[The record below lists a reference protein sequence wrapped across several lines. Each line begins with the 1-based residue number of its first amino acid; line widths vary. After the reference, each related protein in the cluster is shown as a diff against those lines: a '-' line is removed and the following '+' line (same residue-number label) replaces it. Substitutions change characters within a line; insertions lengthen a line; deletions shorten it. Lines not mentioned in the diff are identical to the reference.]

1 MKLCKNCIETIKS
14 RGEIVYVGPLVERD
28 IEMIGKDWYISDGMT
43 CDWCEEEVE
52 DLYDCK

>member
-1 MKLCKNCIETIKS
+1 MKLCEHCIEAIKS

-28 IEMIGKDWYISDGMT
+28 MEMIGKDWYISDGMT
-43 CDWCEEEVE
+43 CDWCGEEVE